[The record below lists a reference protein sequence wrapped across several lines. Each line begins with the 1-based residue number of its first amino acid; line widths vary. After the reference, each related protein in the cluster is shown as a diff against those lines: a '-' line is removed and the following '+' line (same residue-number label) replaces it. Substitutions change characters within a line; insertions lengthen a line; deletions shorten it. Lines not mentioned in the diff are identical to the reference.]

1 MGVRQGSKWRAV
13 RERVFREESDCHI
26 CGDPV
31 DLSIPYQDPRTGLI
45 NGLSKSV
52 HHLDPHPT
60 PDTVAIR
67 SRLRL
72 AHLSC
77 NSSQGD
83 GSRVRSKTSR
93 RW

>member
-13 RERVFREESDCHI
+13 RERVIREEDICHI
-26 CGDPV
+26 CREPV
-31 DLSIPYQDPRTGLI
+31 DKSLPYKDPRTGLI
-45 NGLSKSV
+45 NGRSKSV

-60 PDTVAIR
+60 PETVAIR

-83 GSRVRSKTSR
+83 GSRVKSKTST

>member
-1 MGVRQGSKWRAV
+1 MAGVRSGPAWRAV
-13 RERVFREESDCHI
+13 RERVIAEETHCHI
-26 CGDPV
+26 CKRWV
-31 DLSIPYQDPRTGLI
+31 DKSLPYKD
-45 NGLSKSV
+45 SKGKVNPMSPSV

-72 AHLSC
+72 THLGC
-77 NSSQGD
+77 NSSFGD
-83 GSRVRSKTSR
+83 GSRVRSRTSR